1 MSEFLEL
8 QKVMYPDIAN
18 KYDEFNELYNRR
30 LWHQLSLSLELFLND
45 NNNKRDDNYMKLY
58 DEFISKFETRLSQT
72 HLAQLLSVIGHTYD
86 DNNQALE
93 FFNRILNARNRLG
106 LEASLCIDMDV
117 VLVKLKLGKTDEV
130 KAMLDDAKNKLSS
143 ISSSETIV
151 YSKFYRSQ
159 SEYLKCVGPPQD
171 FYKSALMFL
180 AYTPVDKLPL
190 AQKYMLA
197 TDMALASI
205 TGEDIF
211 NFGEVIATPI
221 LNCLEGTPNE
231 WLRILVFA
239 LNKGDI
245 DGFNTIVD
253 TYSKQYFAQP
263 FLAAK
268 HEFVKKKIVLLSL
281 MNIAFEKHSHD
292 RTLTFTLIAAR
303 TKIPIDQVE
312 WVLMKAMSLGLIKGN
327 IDEVEQT
334 VNITWVQPRVL
345 DKEQLG
351 LVREQIDDWTK
362 RVKSA
367 VSTMKDQTAE
377 LLA

>member
-1 MSEFLEL
+1 MTDFLDL
-8 QKVMYPDIAN
+8 QKALYPDISQ
-18 KYDEFNELYNRR
+18 KYDEFNDLYNRR
-30 LWHQLSLSLELFLND
+30 LWHQLSISLESFLND
-45 NNNKRDDNYMKLY
+45 ISNKRDDNYIKLY
-58 DEFISKFETRLSQT
+58 DEFISKFEARLSPT
-72 HLAQLLSVIGHTYD
+72 HLAQLVSIIGHSYD
-86 DNNQALE
+86 DNNNALN
-93 FFNRILNARNRLG
+93 FFNKVLNARTRLG

-117 VLVKLKLGKTDEV
+117 VLVKLKVGMTDEV
-130 KAMLDDAKNKLSS
+130 KVMLDEAKTKLAT
-143 ISSSETIV
+143 ISSNETIV

-171 FYKSALMFL
+171 FYKAALMFL
-180 AYTPVDKLPL
+180 AYTPVESLPQ

-205 TGEDIF
+205 TGDDIF

-221 LNCLEGTPNE
+221 LNCLQGTPNE
-231 WLRILVFA
+231 WLRELVFA

-268 HEFVKKKIVLLSL
+268 HEFVKRKIVLLCL
-281 MNIAFEKHSHD
+281 MNIAFEKHSHV
-292 RTLTFTLIAAR
+292 RTLTFASIAAR
-303 TKIPIDQVE
+303 TKIPVDQVE
-312 WVLMKAMSLGLIKGN
+312 WVLMKAMSLGLIKGS

-334 VNITWVQPRVL
+334 VSITWVQPRVL
-345 DKEQLG
+345 DKEQLS
-351 LVREQIDDWTK
+351 LVRDQIDDWTK

-367 VSTMKDQTAE
+367 VNTMKDQTAE

>member
-1 MSEFLEL
+1 MTEFLEL
-8 QKVMYPDIAN
+8 QKALYPDISH
-18 KYDEFNELYNRR
+18 KYDELNDLYNKR
-30 LWHQLSLSLELFLND
+30 LWHQLSISLEIFFND
-45 NNNKRDDNYMKLY
+45 ISNKRDDNYIKLY
-58 DEFISKFETRLSQT
+58 DEFISKFESRLSPT
-72 HLAQLLSVIGHTYD
+72 HFSQLVSIIGHNYD
-86 DNNQALE
+86 DNNKALE
-93 FFNRILNARNRLG
+93 FFNKILISRNRLG

-117 VLVKLKLGKTDEV
+117 VLVLLKVGKTDDV
-130 KAMLDDAKNKLSS
+130 KSMLDDAKTKLAT

-151 YSKFYRSQ
+151 FSKYYQSQ
-159 SEYLKCVGPPQD
+159 SEYLKTVGPPQD
-171 FYKSALMFL
+171 FYKAALMFL
-180 AYTPVDKLPL
+180 AYTPVDNLPA

-221 LNCLEGTPNE
+221 LNCLQGSPNE
-231 WLRILVFA
+231 WLRELVFV

-245 DGFNTIVD
+245 DGFNNIVD
-253 TYSKQYFAQP
+253 TYSQQYFAQP

-268 HEFVKKKIVLLSL
+268 HEFVKKKIVLLCL

-292 RTLTFTLIAAR
+292 RTLSFASIAAK

-312 WVLMKAMSLGLIKGN
+312 WVLMKAMSLGLIKGS

-345 DKEQLG
+345 DKQQLS
-351 LVREQIDDWTK
+351 LVRDQIDDWTK

-367 VSTMKDQTAE
+367 VNTVKDQTAE